1 MIYYHEPSEEEKV
14 QAHLEAEINLLHHKL
29 EIAEDIADHIRLGY
43 FCFGFALAVG
53 IALFFK

>member
-1 MIYYHEPSEEEKV
+1 MIYYHEPSKEEKV

-29 EIAEDIADHIRLGY
+29 EIAEDIATHVRLGY